1 MLLAGNVTMAQETAP
16 SPASDKLV
24 LLWISDDIDAAEK
37 MAFMYGHTAKKSGWF
52 KEVTVVI
59 WGPSAKLISENE
71 KLQEKVKAMQS
82 DGIKVEACIAC
93 ARQYGVDG
101 KLKELGYDVKGMG
114 THLTNYLKSDA
125 KVISF

>member
-1 MLLAGNVTMAQETAP
+1 
-16 SPASDKLV
+16 
-24 LLWISDDIDAAEK
+24 

-52 KEVTVVI
+52 KEVTIVI

-71 KLQEKVKAMQS
+71 KIQEKVKSMQA

-114 THLTNYLKSDA
+114 TPLTAYLKSDA
-125 KVISF
+125 EVISF